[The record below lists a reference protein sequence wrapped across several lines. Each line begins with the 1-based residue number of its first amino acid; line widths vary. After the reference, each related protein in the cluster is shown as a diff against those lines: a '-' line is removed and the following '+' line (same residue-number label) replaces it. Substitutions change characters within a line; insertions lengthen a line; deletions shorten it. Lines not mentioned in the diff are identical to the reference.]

1 MDMLLH
7 NQTIN
12 YNDDP
17 NRLWVEIDRGLFESI
32 YIYIFNSVLL
42 TISPRSGIRSK
53 EPQRQFEAILK
64 MPGLFKKET
73 TSTTLISAALI
84 KLATLF
90 QEGYILSKIAKLFL
104 S

>member
-1 MDMLLH
+1 MDVLLN
-7 NQTIN
+7 NQIAN

-32 YIYIFNSVLL
+32 FDLII
-42 TISPRSGIRSK
+42 ICRHSGIRSK

-90 QEGYILSKIAKLFL
+90 QEGYI
-104 S
+104 

>member
-1 MDMLLH
+1 MDILLN
-7 NQTIN
+7 NQITN

-17 NRLWVEIDRGLFESI
+17 NRLWIEIDR
-32 YIYIFNSVLL
+32 
-42 TISPRSGIRSK
+42 GIRSK

-90 QEGYILSKIAKLFL
+90 QEG
-104 S
+104 